1 MWKDFKAFINQ
12 GNVMDLAVGII
23 IGAAFGK
30 IVSSLVDNI
39 ITPFLGILLKGINF
53 SNLSYTFGNAEIKY
67 GLFVQSVI
75 DFFIISFSIFLFIRF
90 LMKFKRKKEEE
101 EVAEEPD
108 SKEVLLTEI
117 RDLLKEQQ
125 SEQ

>member
-53 SNLSYTFGNAEIKY
+53 SNLSYTFGKAEIKY